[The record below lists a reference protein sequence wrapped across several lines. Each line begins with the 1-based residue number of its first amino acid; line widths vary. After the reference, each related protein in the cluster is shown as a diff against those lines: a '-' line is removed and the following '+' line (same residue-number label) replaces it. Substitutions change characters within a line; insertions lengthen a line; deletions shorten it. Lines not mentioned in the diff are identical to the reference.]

1 MSLKVKLLREGA
13 KFKSA
18 TDLDSGYDVV
28 ALGYKRVKNKKLEE
42 ERIITDTLT
51 IRPNETVLLLTG
63 VAIELPTPSFKKD
76 YVEVIEAQARP
87 RSGASLKE
95 NKVAILGTIDNKYR
109 GEIGIIMTNNSN
121 TDIVIEKGERVAQI
135 VLNVIRKYEVEFV
148 NELEETERGANGFG
162 STGK

>member
-42 ERIITDTLT
+42 EGIITDILT

-87 RSGASLKE
+87 RS
-95 NKVAILGTIDNKYR
+95 
-109 GEIGIIMTNNSN
+109 
-121 TDIVIEKGERVAQI
+121 
-135 VLNVIRKYEVEFV
+135 VLH
-148 NELEETERGANGFG
+148 
-162 STGK
+162 